1 MNVLKKIFQ
10 SGQAFAWAIQLVA
23 FSIPILKMGLQIPIL
38 ILIIVWIFSPKQNL
52 KKVIWPILVFSGIYL
67 FHALGLIYSSN
78 LDAGL
83 TDMIQK
89 LSLLLF
95 PVMVGTAVPMDRQD
109 YRNTMGA
116 FVIGTVAATLIGYG
130 TSWVS
135 YSQTND
141 LDAFYMSD
149 FSPFHHPSYLAMY
162 MNMAIF
168 ILVFNT
174 YKRKLS
180 RGMEFI
186 YWLGVL
192 FLSLSLIFPASKMGL
207 LTFVILVI
215 SIVFVASKLKK
226 IVSRQSFLLLA
237 TSVLFVLF
245 YLNDPIAKSRV
256 ERAISVTKDKAED
269 NMDKERSQ
277 VESSTAR
284 LLVWGVALDEIQKH
298 PLGVGT
304 GDTQELLVEKYLERG
319 YEEIAEMRLNPH
331 NTYLELALEVGI
343 IALIWFVFSLVFP
356 LRMILLDQNWIY
368 GFFILNVSLNFM
380 VESMLEGQSGVVFF
394 AYFNAVFFFHS
405 KLVRDENIETQ

>member
-38 ILIIVWIFSPKQNL
+38 ILIIVWIFSPKQNF

>member
-1 MNVLKKIFQ
+1 LNVLKKIFQ

>member
-1 MNVLKKIFQ
+1 LNVLKKIFQ

-226 IVSRQSFLLLA
+226 IVSRQSFLLLV
-237 TSVLFVLF
+237 TSVLFVMF

-284 LLVWGVALDEIQKH
+284 LLVWGVALDQIQKY
-298 PLGVGT
+298 PMGVGT
-304 GDTQELLVEKYLERG
+304 GDTKDLLIKEYEKRG
-319 YEEIAEMRLNPH
+319 YKEIAAKELNPH
-331 NTYLELALEVGI
+331 NTYLELALEVGVV
-343 IALIWFVFSLVFP
+343 ALIWFVFSLLFP
-356 LRMILLDQNWIY
+356 VRMILIDQNWIY

-394 AYFNAVFFFHS
+394 AFFNAVFFFHS
-405 KLVRDENIETQ
+405 KLVRYENIEAR

>member
-1 MNVLKKIFQ
+1 
-10 SGQAFAWAIQLVA
+10 
-23 FSIPILKMGLQIPIL
+23 MGLQIPIL

>member
-237 TSVLFVLF
+237 TSVLFVFF

-394 AYFNAVFFFHS
+394 AFFNAVFFFHS
-405 KLVRDENIETQ
+405 KLVREENQVA